1 MGRDM
6 EAEKEKKTV
15 VPELLVKEGPLAGK
29 RFSVGDAGLRL
40 GRSSSCEIAIADP
53 ALSRNQCLFEL
64 RDGVVWV
71 TDLASANGTSV
82 NGEEL
87 GTDSKALQVGDSV
100 QAGGSVLQVVY
111 PEGAEAAVDL
121 GFSAGGSSGGS
132 EASRRTSVVR
142 LILWL
147 VVVLTLA
154 GSTVAVLLAPR
165 EAAEAPEAA
174 ATRAVETP
182 RLSFVEYEKVVAST
196 DGILRY
202 ALAFDAKGVMSV
214 ELDDV
219 PVNDRHVRK
228 SQPLTPDAREQLER
242 IFSASAIYRLD
253 REYSGVAPR
262 PGELKSWRVKI
273 IRGSSVFTTSV
284 ENTQPP
290 EALKDVLTRL
300 ETFSKNELGIW
311 AISYSADD
319 LVAMSGESE
328 RSADAKWDERDVAYG
343 NRFLALKSY
352 EEAIFYLDTVN
363 PKPDNFDALLEK
375 RDKARAELEN
385 YYKERRFEADRAIN
399 LSDWPTAKQA
409 LRVLCD
415 AIPDSKDSRYQE
427 ASAKLLDVEA
437 RLKEK
442 GRGKKGGR

>member
-1 MGRDM
+1 M
-6 EAEKEKKTV
+6 EDTEKKAV
-15 VPELLVKEGPLAGK
+15 VPELLVKAGPLAGR
-29 RFSVGDAGLRL
+29 RFSVGEAGLRL

-53 ALSRNQCLFEL
+53 SLSRNQCLFEL
-64 RDGVVWV
+64 REGAIWI

-87 GTDSKALQVGDSV
+87 DTESKWLQVGDIV
-100 QAGGSVLQVVY
+100 QAGESVLQVVF
-111 PEGAEAAVDL
+111 PEGVGAAVDL
-121 GFSAGGSSGGS
+121 GFSAGGATAGS
-132 EASRRTSVVR
+132 ETARRTSVVR
-142 LILWL
+142 LVLWL
-147 VVVLTLA
+147 LVVLTLA
-154 GSTVAVLLAPR
+154 GSTIAVLLAPR
-165 EAAEAPEAA
+165 KAAEAAEAAVS
-174 ATRAVETP
+174 RAVDTP
-182 RLSFVEYEKVVAST
+182 RLASIEYEKVVATT

-202 ALAFDAKGVMSV
+202 ALAFDEKGVMSV

-228 SQPLTPDAREQLER
+228 SQPLTADAREQLER
-242 IFSASAIYRLD
+242 IFSASSIYRLD
-253 REYSGVAPR
+253 REYAGVASR
-262 PGELKSWRVKI
+262 PGEHKSWSLKI
-273 IRGSSVFTTSV
+273 IRGSSVFATTV

-290 EALKDVLTRL
+290 DVLKDVLTCL

-319 LVAMSGESE
+319 LIRMSGDSE

-343 NRFLALKSY
+343 NRFLALAAY
-352 EEAIFYLDTVN
+352 NEAIFYLDTVN
-363 PKPDNFDALLEK
+363 PKPDGFDELLAK
-375 RDKARAELEN
+375 RDKAREELDA

-399 LSDWPTAKQA
+399 LSDWPAAKQA

-415 AIPDSKDSRYQE
+415 AIPDAKDPRNQE

-442 GRGKKGGR
+442 DRVKKGKGAR